1 MIFRGNK
8 KLGSSTQLSLKM
20 EEMGGE
26 LNAVTS
32 FDLTEFWLDFHIR
45 YLDLGIQ
52 RFCQFLRYPLFEQ
65 IEIER
70 GIIIEEILAD
80 YNNDN
85 QLIDLDSITAQGL
98 WPDHP
103 MGMPV
108 IGNRKTIESITVADL
123 KSWYR
128 QFYQPGNMIIGITG
142 DFDMDN
148 TIATLENQFSPAPQ
162 TDRKSYPAVNSNSI
176 LNQIQLTYDK
186 DNQFGIEWAFP
197 AYPLTPDLRIQYQLI
212 RRILDDGSSSR
223 LQRFIR
229 EDKGLVYDISAE
241 SLFYESG
248 LLFSI
253 NCYVGLNKLHELVD
267 VLSSLLSNIIE
278 AGVTQEELD
287 LAKLRFQLSLDCNHD
302 NSHGILY
309 ETISPLIYPYLSSF
323 EEISAKLK
331 EINIKALNQTL
342 KELFQQ
348 KNSCFSIVGPWTEKN
363 KQQLEQQLAP
373 WIKPRVT

>member
-1 MIFRGNK
+1 MIFRGNE

-45 YLDLGIQ
+45 YLEKGIQ
-52 RFCQFLRYPLFEQ
+52 RFCEFLHYPLFERV
-65 IEIER
+65 EIER

-85 QLIDLDSITAQGL
+85 QLIDLDSITAKGV

-108 IGNRKTIESITVADL
+108 IGNRNTIESITVADL
-123 KSWYR
+123 KRWY
-128 QFYQPGNMIIGITG
+128 QEYYQPGNMIIGITG
-142 DFDMDN
+142 DFDIDN
-148 TIATLENQFSPAPQ
+148 TIAKLENQFSKTPL
-162 TDRKSYPAVNSNSI
+162 TRRKSYNAVSNNDSCV
-176 LNQIQLTYDK
+176 NQIQLTYDK

-197 AYPLTPDLRIQYQLI
+197 AYPLTADLRIQYQIL

-223 LQRFIR
+223 LQKFIR

-241 SLFYESG
+241 SLFFESG
-248 LLFSI
+248 VLFSI
-253 NCYVGLNKLHELVD
+253 HCYVGLNKLHELVN
-267 VLSSLLSNIIE
+267 VLSNLLKDIIDN
-278 AGVTQEELD
+278 GITQDELD

-302 NSHGILY
+302 NTHGILY
-309 ETISPLIYPYLSSF
+309 ETISPLIYPNLCSF
-323 EEISAKLK
+323 KEISDKMEK
-331 EINIKALNQTL
+331 VTTTSLNQTF
-342 KELFQQ
+342 KGLFQH
-348 KNSCFSIVGPWTEKN
+348 KNSCFSLVGPWTEEN
-363 KQQLEQQLAP
+363 KKRLEQQLSD
-373 WIKPRVT
+373 WIT